1 MKFLNVF
8 NFRFV
13 LMLSALFFTAT
24 VSASEEVWIDVRS
37 LEEYNEEHL
46 EGVVHIPHKQIAERI
61 ASLNLEKS
69 APIRLYCRS
78 GGRAGIAKKSLEK
91 LGYTDVVN
99 AGSLADAKKMT
110 AKTSKE

>member
-1 MKFLNVF
+1 MKSQNVF
-8 NFRFV
+8 NYRLV
-13 LMLSALFFTAT
+13 LILSALLFTAS

-46 EGVVHIPHKQIAERI
+46 DGVVHIPHKQVADKI

-69 APIRLYCRS
+69 APIRLHCRS
-78 GGRAGIAKKSLEK
+78 GGRAGIAKKSLEN

-99 AGSLADAKKMT
+99 VGSLADAKKMM

>member
-1 MKFLNVF
+1 MNFQNIF
-8 NFRFV
+8 NYRLV
-13 LMLSALFFTAT
+13 LILSALLFTAS

-46 EGVVHIPHKQIAERI
+46 DGVVHIPHKQVADKI

-69 APIRLYCRS
+69 TPIRLHCRS

-99 AGSLADAKKMT
+99 VGGLADAKKLM
-110 AKTSKE
+110 AKTSEE